1 MRLIWLGTHCSDCYL
16 QESGYGR
23 RVPLWN
29 LFGCRGHWMYNQCP
43 APYNCVTECR
53 QLTSNALF
61 ARPAFRKAEDDARNI
76 SQVSKARL
84 DAALGI
90 LTWWWQGGWTGC
102 RRSLKVPSNPGDSSV
117 LRFSYTQHRSKNL
130 VSSCLQFVF
139 IVKVYFR
146 IFTIQN
152 VGKFFSTSS
161 LAAQTLVCLSVS
173 ICFCMFKILA
183 TGAKATAE
191 CCSGPPHATLE
202 REGYS
207 EAPHMAGGWQWTKQF
222 WEGITDP
229 AVGWYTLV
237 PLWYEK
243 TFQ

>member
-43 APYNCVTECR
+43 APCNCVTECR

-61 ARPAFRKAEDDARNI
+61 ARPALRKAEDDARNI

-102 RRSLKVPSNPGDSSV
+102 RRSLKVPSNSGDSSV

-146 IFTIQN
+146 IFTEEMKLFFFLKKKNNFFKHRSFQQN
-152 VGKFFSTSS
+152 GNSKCWQIF
-161 LAAQTLVCLSVS
+161 LH
-173 ICFCMFKILA
+173 ILA
-183 TGAKATAE
+183 
-191 CCSGPPHATLE
+191 CCPDFGL
-202 REGYS
+202 
-207 EAPHMAGGWQWTKQF
+207 
-222 WEGITDP
+222 
-229 AVGWYTLV
+229 
-237 PLWYEK
+237 PLCLYL
-243 TFQ
+243 FLYV

>member
-1 MRLIWLGTHCSDCYL
+1 MRWCLRTCRVCVTAWEPRVGSPGQCRCMQPVCGLPTLDRRHMRLIWLGTHCSDCYL

-43 APYNCVTECR
+43 APCNCVTECR

-84 DAALGI
+84 DATLGI
-90 LTWWWQGGWTGC
+90 LTWWWQGGWTAC
-102 RRSLKVPSNPGDSSV
+102 RRSLKVPSNSGDSSV

-146 IFTIQN
+146 IFTEEM
-152 VGKFFSTSS
+152 KLFF
-161 LAAQTLVCLSVS
+161 
-173 ICFCMFKILA
+173 F
-183 TGAKATAE
+183 
-191 CCSGPPHATLE
+191 
-202 REGYS
+202 
-207 EAPHMAGGWQWTKQF
+207 
-222 WEGITDP
+222 
-229 AVGWYTLV
+229 
-237 PLWYEK
+237 
-243 TFQ
+243 